1 MNEMINKLS
10 RTSRYLAHELG
21 REPNPEEIA
30 NKMEYPLEQVQKVLK
45 IVKEPISL
53 ETPIGEEEDSH
64 LGDFIEDKIIM
75 SPSEATISMDLAK
88 QTRKILSTL
97 TPREEKILRLRF
109 GISERGNILAE
120 ESWNSL
126 ELSRERASKIEM
138 GAARKLRNLSR
149 RRVLKP
155 AIFTAALPG

>member
-1 MNEMINKLS
+1 MINKLS

-53 ETPIGEEEDSH
+53 ETPIGEEDSH
-64 LGDFIEDKIIM
+64 LGDFIEDKKFM
-75 SPSEATISMDLAK
+75 SPSEATISMDLAE

-97 TPREEKILRLRF
+97 TPREEKVLRMRF
-109 GISERGNILAE
+109 GISERGNFSGSIQGIF
-120 ESWNSL
+120 
-126 ELSRERASKIEM
+126 RA
-138 GAARKLRNLSR
+138 
-149 RRVLKP
+149 
-155 AIFTAALPG
+155 